1 MNWDAIGVALAQHAQ
16 PGRVEELRARALPP
30 GMTELL
36 RAALGQD
43 DVVAAAAAGHQA
55 SRAQIVD
62 AARFFIEQQVLA
74 RVFETDPWRQLG
86 LAPTADEDTIKTHH
100 RLLVRLVHPDRS
112 DDWADAYA
120 DRVNRAWRQLRHG
133 DHRHAAGLAPNGPAD
148 VWEER
153 PASQRLAATPIIEA
167 AAVQGGRRSRTGVVI
182 GVTALAAVTGSI
194 VALWGEPVGTPIN
207 TTNVPLAVATE
218 EKTPWYADAPTEWTD
233 ATIATAPPLDELVP
247 IESIST
253 VGTDPVEASRT
264 TTLPTSSTPRA
275 TSTTPARET
284 SRRAPAPAPAE
295 IAVDIAPSS
304 EAAMATARRSPARV
318 AVSPPAMAIEPT
330 PIVNTD
336 ASVPSEI
343 DRAEASAVQTLD
355 AIAGQALLRD
365 FRARYAEGDL
375 GGLLG
380 LYAREVHAEHRQ
392 VGRIANEYARL
403 FKSSQQR
410 YIDFSDVQ
418 WQQRGNRLLGTGR
431 YETGFR
437 KLSTLRK
444 HVERGRVEF
453 ELVLEGETSR
463 LRRFER
469 HEGARS

>member
-1 MNWDAIGVALAQHAQ
+1 MDLGALELALAQHAQ
-16 PGRVEELRARALPP
+16 PGRVEELRERPLPA

-43 DVVAAAAAGHQA
+43 DVVEAGARCHQA
-55 SRAQIVD
+55 SRTRIVD

-74 RVFETDPWRQLG
+74 RAFESDPWRQLG
-86 LAPTADEDTIKTHH
+86 LAPDADEEALKIHH

-120 DRVNRAWRQLRHG
+120 DRVNRAWRQLRHP
-133 DHRHAAGLAPNGPAD
+133 DHRRTAALTPKGPAEA
-148 VWEER
+148 WEER
-153 PASQRLAATPIIEA
+153 TASQRQASTHDIQAPVA
-167 AAVQGGRRSRTGVVI
+167 RGVRRPRTVLLI
-182 GVTALAAVTGSI
+182 GATALAAVTGTA
-194 VALWGEPVGTPIN
+194 VVLWGEPFGTSIK
-207 TTNVPLAVATE
+207 TTDVPLAVATE
-218 EKTPWYADAPTEWTD
+218 EKTPWYAEAPTEWTG
-233 ATIATAPPLDELVP
+233 ATIAAAPPLDELVP
-247 IESIST
+247 IESISA
-253 VGTDPVEASRT
+253 VDTDPAKASRT
-264 TTLPTSSTPRA
+264 TAIPTSSTLGA
-275 TSTTPARET
+275 TSMTPTRET
-284 SRRAPAPAPAE
+284 SRRAPAPATAE
-295 IAVDIAPSS
+295 ITVDNAPSS
-304 EAAMATARRSPARV
+304 EAAMAMARHSPASV
-318 AVSPPAMAIEPT
+318 AVSSPAMAIEQK
-330 PIVNTD
+330 PIVNTGTSSPGEVD
-336 ASVPSEI
+336 HT
-343 DRAEASAVQTLD
+343 EASPAPTLD
-355 AIAGQALLRD
+355 AGAGQALLRD

-403 FKSSQQR
+403 FKISQQR

-418 WQQRGNRLLGTGR
+418 WQQRGDRLLGTGR

-453 ELVLEGETSR
+453 ELVFEGETSR

-469 HEGARS
+469 HEGASS